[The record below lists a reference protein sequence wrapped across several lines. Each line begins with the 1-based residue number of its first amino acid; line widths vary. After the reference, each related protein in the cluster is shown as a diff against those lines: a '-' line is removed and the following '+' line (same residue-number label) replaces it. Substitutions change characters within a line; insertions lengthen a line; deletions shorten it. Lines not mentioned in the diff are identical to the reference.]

1 VAYLY
6 DPRAKTFVN
15 TNNPAIIMAD
25 AMIRIGA
32 IEPDEKFWR
41 KIELLANYADS
52 GNGIGP
58 LVKHE
63 YEKEL
68 KKTAKR
74 KPRKKKQEKKPEIIE
89 MPKKRLTL
97 KAKINGK
104 RAKKNMV

>member
-6 DPRAKTFVN
+6 DPRVKTFVD

-32 IEPDEKFWR
+32 IEPDDKFWQ

-58 LVKHE
+58 MIKTE

-68 KKTAKR
+68 KKSKPKR
-74 KPRKKKQEKKPEIIE
+74 KPRKKKTQTNSEVIE
-89 MPKKRLTL
+89 LPKKRLTL
-97 KAKINGK
+97 KAKINGSK
-104 RAKKNMV
+104 KKNMV